1 VVTRASLATERQS
14 LSNGQRTPRGTIGRA
29 RRGQI
34 FGMEAPRRSPYS
46 EALPH
51 SQLTGTGG
59 RFVATLRGHRLS
71 GTGRPFRRPGEGDR
85 DFKTVLH
92 LDCRPVAALSLSQ
105 GDRVAAAR
113 TMQGN
118 PTSQRVPFF
127 FSDA

>member
-1 VVTRASLATERQS
+1 MRASLVTEGQS
-14 LSNGQRTPRGTIGRA
+14 LSNGQRTPRGTIGPA

-34 FGMEAPRRSPYS
+34 FAMEAPRRSPYS
-46 EALPH
+46 EAVPH

-71 GTGRPFRRPGEGDR
+71 RTGRPFRRPGEGVR
-85 DFKTVLH
+85 DCKTVFH

-113 TMQGN
+113 TMQEK
-118 PTSQRVPFF
+118 PTAQRVPLF